1 MTDDEIIDLYL
12 QRQDEAV
19 AQTQA
24 RYGARLLAL
33 ADGILCDH
41 AAAEECEND
50 AYLQTWNAIPPHE
63 PRGYFFAFLAR
74 ITRHLALDACRRR
87 GRAKRSAVQVE
98 LTDELAQCIP
108 AREGDAAARLERA
121 ELTACIE
128 AFLRTLPEVQRN
140 VFLRRY
146 WYFDSVSAIA
156 ARFSFTESKVKS
168 MLYCT
173 RERLRGQL
181 KQEGYAI

>member
-1 MTDDEIIDLYL
+1 M
-12 QRQDEAV
+12 
-19 AQTQA
+19 
-24 RYGARLLAL
+24 
-33 ADGILCDH
+33 
-41 AAAEECEND
+41 
-50 AYLQTWNAIPPHE
+50 
-63 PRGYFFAFLAR
+63 
-74 ITRHLALDACRRR
+74 
-87 GRAKRSAVQVE
+87 QVE

-168 MLYCT
+168 MLYRT

-181 KQEGYAI
+181 RQEGYAI